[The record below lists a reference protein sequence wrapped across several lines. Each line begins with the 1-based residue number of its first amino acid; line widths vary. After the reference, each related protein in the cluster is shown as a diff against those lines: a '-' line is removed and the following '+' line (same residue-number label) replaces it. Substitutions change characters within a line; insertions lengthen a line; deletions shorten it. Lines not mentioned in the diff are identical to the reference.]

1 MHALRYG
8 GIPKRERTTGT
19 YGYEPTPPN
28 PRQEL
33 LLELDFRFTRRHGEK
48 KSRKKTKQTPTINDQ
63 TKNK

>member
-19 YGYEPTPPN
+19 YGYEAPPN

-48 KSRKKTKQTPTINDQ
+48 RV
-63 TKNK
+63 

>member
-19 YGYEPTPPN
+19 YGYEPPPN

-33 LLELDFRFTRRHGEK
+33 LLELDFRFTRRHGGK
-48 KSRKKTKQTPTINDQ
+48 KE
-63 TKNK
+63 